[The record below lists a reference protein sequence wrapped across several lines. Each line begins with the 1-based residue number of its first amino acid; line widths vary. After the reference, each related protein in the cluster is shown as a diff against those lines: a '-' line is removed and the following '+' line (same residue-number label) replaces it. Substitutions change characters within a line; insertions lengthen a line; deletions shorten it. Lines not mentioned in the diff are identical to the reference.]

1 VDLGIA
7 GKVAFVSGGS
17 MGMGRATAELLGQEG
32 CRVVVAAL
40 ERDQESID
48 ETVKAIVGAG
58 GEAVG
63 VAGDLT
69 VKANV
74 ERAVGTAR
82 EAFGVTPDIVVAN
95 VDGPGAGYFD
105 DVPDEAF
112 DQAHRQMTMSMV
124 YLCRA
129 VVPHM
134 KEQRWGRIIC
144 LNSMAAK
151 EPPPELAHILA
162 NGARA
167 AVVAFNK
174 SLSNEVAR
182 YGITVNT
189 IGTGWFATARML
201 KYVDHMAA
209 EQGISPDVALAQ
221 VEAMMPAKRVGK
233 PEEMAGTIAYL
244 ASEYAGFINGEL
256 INVDGGLHRSAF

>member
-1 VDLGIA
+1 MDLGIA
-7 GKVAFVSGGS
+7 GRVAFVSGGS
-17 MGMGRATAELLGQEG
+17 MGMGRATAELLGTEG
-32 CRVVVAAL
+32 CRVAVAAL

-69 VKANV
+69 VKSNV

-82 EAFGVTPDIVVAN
+82 EAFGTMPDIVVAN
-95 VDGPGAGYFD
+95 VDGPGAGFFD
-105 DVPDEAF
+105 DVADEDF
-112 DQAHRQMTMSMV
+112 DGAHRQMTMSMV
-124 YLCRA
+124 FLCRA

-134 KEQRWGRIIC
+134 KAQRWGRIIC
-144 LNSMAAK
+144 MNSMAAK

-174 SLSNEVAR
+174 SLSNELASF
-182 YGITVNT
+182 GITVNT
-189 IGTGWFATARML
+189 IGTGWFGTPRMF

-209 EQGISPDVALAQ
+209 EAGISPEEALAR
-221 VEAMMPAKRVGK
+221 VEAMMPAKRVGR
-233 PEEMAGTIAYL
+233 PEEMAGTIAFL

-256 INVDGGLHRSAF
+256 LNVDGGLHRSAF

>member
-1 VDLGIA
+1 MDLGIA

-17 MGMGRATAELLGQEG
+17 MGMGRATAELFGREG

-48 ETVKAIVGAG
+48 DTVKAIVGAG

-63 VAGDLT
+63 VSGDLT

-95 VDGPGAGYFD
+95 VDGPGVGYFD

-124 YLCRA
+124 TSA
-129 VVPHM
+129 GP
-134 KEQRWGRIIC
+134 
-144 LNSMAAK
+144 S
-151 EPPPELAHILA
+151 
-162 NGARA
+162 
-167 AVVAFNK
+167 
-174 SLSNEVAR
+174 
-182 YGITVNT
+182 
-189 IGTGWFATARML
+189 
-201 KYVDHMAA
+201 
-209 EQGISPDVALAQ
+209 SP
-221 VEAMMPAKRVGK
+221 
-233 PEEMAGTIAYL
+233 T
-244 ASEYAGFINGEL
+244 
-256 INVDGGLHRSAF
+256 

>member
-7 GKVAFVSGGS
+7 GRVAFVAGGS
-17 MGMGRATAELLGQEG
+17 LGMGRATAELFGQEG
-32 CRVVVAAL
+32 CRVVVGAL

-63 VAGDLT
+63 VAGDLS

-95 VDGPGAGYFD
+95 IDGPGAGYFD
-105 DVPDEAF
+105 DVSDEDF

-129 VVPHM
+129 VVPRM

-144 LNSMAAK
+144 MNSMAAK

-174 SLSNEVAR
+174 SLSNEVAE

-189 IGTGWFATARML
+189 VGTGWFATARML
-201 KYVDHMAA
+201 RYVDHMAA
-209 EQGISPDVALAQ
+209 ERGVTPEAALAG
-221 VEAMMPAKRVGK
+221 VEAMMPTRRVGK
-233 PEEMAGTIAYL
+233 PEEMAGTIAFL
-244 ASEYAGFINGEL
+244 ASEYAGFINGEF